1 MLMPSSVLAGDR
13 RISSFG
19 RPPDRFTGQ
28 NGCVAKPVEEARG
41 DCTPGPGLEPIYLF
55 GVWLLVWSASFLIG
69 NPCRRSSLGL
79 LGQVRTCQKGSSRV
93 AFVSGLFALGA

>member
-1 MLMPSSVLAGDR
+1 MFSEKLSPAMATIL
-13 RISSFG
+13 SFS
-19 RPPDRFTGQ
+19 RPAARVPGQ
-28 NGCVAKPVEEARG
+28 NGCMAEPVEEARG
-41 DCTPGPGLEPIYLF
+41 DSTPGPGLEPIHLF
-55 GVWLLVWSASFLIG
+55 GIWLLVWSASFLIG